1 MKDPKVNVVL
11 VEDDEDDYVL
21 TRSLL
26 DELTEGRFELKWVS
40 EYDGALEA
48 MRDSA
53 GDVYLVD
60 YRLGQRDGLELL
72 REALAQGVQAP
83 IILLTGQ
90 GTPEVDIE
98 AMRSGAADYLVK
110 GQIDSYLLDRAIR
123 HAIER
128 KDIEDRLR
136 DSERRYRGIVE
147 DQTEL
152 VCRFRP
158 DRQLTFVNEAYCRY
172 FGKTRDELIGTDV
185 FAYLIPDEI
194 AFIEANLEHLTP
206 ELPATPYYEHQ
217 ITLPDGETR
226 WQQWAD
232 RAIFDELGTFIEYQ
246 SVGRD
251 VTQRRLAEEAE
262 REQRVLAEALRD
274 SAEFIT
280 QSLQLDEV
288 LGRILDNVS
297 RVSRYETA
305 AITLLDGDMVYV
317 ARARGYAERGMADI
331 EGRRWLAQSAP
342 SFQYMME
349 TGLPF
354 IVTDTQT
361 DIRWAPLTEADWQRS
376 YLGVPIVSK
385 GETIGFLNLEAT
397 QPNFFLPAHA
407 DRVIAF
413 ATQAGI
419 AIENARLYE
428 ETRRSA
434 SRAQALA
441 RTASRLNADLEVDA
455 VLETIV
461 DETAQALRIENVCVH
476 LYESSLDSFVLAAS
490 RGVPDGLLPRLQ
502 MLPRVS
508 APPRIWGDEDV
519 FVVND
524 LVGFGNSPNY
534 QLYLEYQLRTSA
546 IAKLFRNQQLFGILS
561 ISSFGQPRVFT
572 GDELALLKGLADQS
586 VQAIANAN
594 LFAQTRRRVERL
606 KALRDID
613 VAITSSFDVR
623 VTFNILLEQVAT
635 QLHVDAVDI
644 LALNEHTHELDFLIG
659 RGFRSS
665 ALQHTHLRLGKGYAG
680 IVALER
686 RLVHIVDL
694 QADESLL
701 QQSPSLLGEG
711 FVSYFGVPLI
721 AKGQV
726 QGVLEVFHRQ
736 ALHPDQEWIEFLETL
751 GGQAAI
757 AIDNAALF
765 NSLQRTNVDL
775 MLAYDATIE
784 GWSHALDLRDKE
796 TEGHT
801 QRVTNMTI
809 RLAQAMNI
817 AESEIIHIRRGA
829 LLHDIGKMGIPDGI
843 LLKPGPL
850 TDEEWVIMRKHPVY
864 AYEMLSPIQYL
875 GPALDIPY
883 CHHEKWDG
891 TGYPRGLK
899 GEQIPLS
906 ARIFAIVDVW
916 DALSSD
922 RPYRAAWP
930 EAKVREHVLSLSG
943 THFDPHVVAA
953 FSQLF

>member
-1 MKDPKVNVVL
+1 MTDPKVNVVL

-26 DELTEGRFELKWVS
+26 DELTEGRFDLKWVS
-40 EYDGALEA
+40 EYDSALEA
-48 MRDSA
+48 MRASA
-53 GDVYLVD
+53 GDIYLVD

-72 REALAQGVQAP
+72 REAMAQGIQAP

-90 GTPEVDIE
+90 GTPEVDVE

-136 DSERRYRGIVE
+136 ESERRYRGIVE

-152 VCRFRP
+152 VCRFLPNRK
-158 DRQLTFVNEAYCRY
+158 LTFVNEAYCRY
-172 FGKTRDELIGTDV
+172 FGKSRDDLIDTDV
-185 FAYLIPDEI
+185 FAYLIPEEV
-194 AFIEANLEHLTP
+194 AFIETNLERLTP
-206 ELPATPYYEHQ
+206 QSPATPYYEHQ
-217 ITLPDGETR
+217 VIFPNGEAR

-232 RAIFDELGTFIEYQ
+232 RAIFDESGNFIEYQ

-280 QSLQLDEV
+280 QSLQLDDV

-297 RVSRYETA
+297 RVSRYDTA
-305 AITLLDGDMVYV
+305 AITLLDGDLVYV
-317 ARARGYAERGMADI
+317 ARARGYAERGMADV
-331 EGRRWLAQSAP
+331 EGRRWPANSAP

-349 TGLPF
+349 TGQPF

-361 DIRWAPLTEADWQRS
+361 DPRWVAITEANWQRS
-376 YLGVPIVSK
+376 YLGVPIVNK
-385 GETIGFLNLEAT
+385 GQTIGFLNLEAT
-397 QPNFFLPAHA
+397 RPNFFLPTHA
-407 DRVIAF
+407 DRVNAF

-428 ETRRSA
+428 DTQRNA
-434 SRAQALA
+434 ARAQALA
-441 RTASRLNADLEVDA
+441 RTASRLNADLELEA

-461 DETAQALRIENVCVH
+461 DETAQALRAENVCIH
-476 LYESSLDSFVLAAS
+476 LYEASTDSLILSAS
-490 RGVPDGLLPRLQ
+490 RGVPAGMLPRLQ
-502 MLPRVS
+502 KLQRTS
-508 APPRIWGDEDV
+508 SIQRIWGNEEV
-519 FVVND
+519 FVVNNQSEYA
-524 LVGFGNSPNY
+524 NSPNY
-534 QLYLEYQLRTSA
+534 PLYQEYQLSTSA
-546 IAKLFRNQQLFGILS
+546 IARLFRNQQLLGILS
-561 ISSFGQPRVFT
+561 ISSFGQPRLFT
-572 GDELALLKGLADQS
+572 ADELTLLKGLADQS
-586 VQAIANAN
+586 VQAISNAN
-594 LFAQTRRRVERL
+594 LFAETRLRVERL

-623 VTFNILLEQVAT
+623 VTFNILLEQVAS
-635 QLHVDAVDI
+635 QLRVDAVDI
-644 LALNEHTHELDFLIG
+644 LILNEHTHELDFLVG
-659 RGFRSS
+659 RGFRT
-665 ALQHTHLRLGKGYAG
+665 AGLQNTHLRLGKGYAG
-680 IVALER
+680 TVALER
-686 RLVHIVDL
+686 RLIHIADL
-694 QADESLL
+694 SAEGSQL
-701 QQSPSLLGEG
+701 QQARSFAGEG

-736 ALHPDQEWIEFLETL
+736 SLHPDQEWIEFLETL

-765 NSLQRTNVDL
+765 NSLQRSNVDL
-775 MLAYDATIE
+775 TLAYDATIE

-801 QRVTNMTI
+801 QRVTNMTV
-809 RLAQAMNI
+809 RLAQTMNI
-817 AESEIIHIRRGA
+817 GDNEMTHIRRGA

-850 TDEEWVIMRKHPVY
+850 TDEEWLIMKKHPVY

-922 RPYRAAWP
+922 RPYRTAWP
-930 EAKVREHVLSLSG
+930 EAKVREHVRSLSG
-943 THFDPHVVAA
+943 SHFDPQVVAA
-953 FSQLF
+953 FLQLF